1 MAARLARCSISL
13 NCVPMAYPFSVSR
26 QLWLLGCGNMVG
38 AMLSRW
44 LETGLDP
51 AAVTVIDPFL
61 KAAPD
66 GVRHLTTLPAG
77 ETPPGLLLIGVKP
90 QMFETA
96 SAGLAGVTGPST
108 TIASVMAGVDS
119 ATLSSVFPDAQA
131 IFRIMPNL
139 PVALG
144 KGVALL
150 HGDTAEA
157 APRADIDA
165 LATPLGLALWVDSE
179 QQIDAGTAVSG
190 SGPAFVYRFIDA
202 MASGATN
209 LGFSPEQAQKLA
221 LATVEGAAALAARS
235 AETPATLADKVASP
249 GGTTR
254 AGLNVMDQDQ
264 AIYTLVERTLSA
276 AATRAT
282 ELADEARKARSATD

>member
-1 MAARLARCSISL
+1 
-13 NCVPMAYPFSVSR
+13 MAYPFSVSR

-51 AAVTVIDPFL
+51 AAITVIDPFL
-61 KAAPD
+61 KAAPQ
-66 GVRHLTTLPAG
+66 GVRHLTALPAN
-77 ETPPGLLLIGVKP
+77 ENPPALLLIGVKP
-90 QMFETA
+90 QMFEAA
-96 SAGLAGVTGPST
+96 SVGLAAVTGPST
-108 TIASVMAGVDS
+108 IIASVMAGVDA
-119 ATLSSVFPDAQA
+119 ATLRGVFPEAQA
-131 IFRIMPNL
+131 VFRIMPNL

-150 HGDTAEA
+150 HGDTDAVA
-157 APRADIDA
+157 LRADVDA

-202 MASGATN
+202 MASGAEQ
-209 LGFSPEQAQKLA
+209 LGFSAEQARKLA
-221 LATVEGAAALAARS
+221 LATVEGAAALAAQS
-235 AETPATLADKVASP
+235 PDTPALLAEKVASP

-254 AGLNVMDQDQ
+254 AGLDILDRDRAV
-264 AIYTLVERTLSA
+264 YTLVERTLSA